1 MSEISKPP
9 KPKLVR
15 LVVYVPE
22 DLDRFLTMKALDDG
36 RSLSSLAR
44 RIFDQYRKMIK
55 DKTDDRAS

>member
-1 MSEISKPP
+1 MSETPQPP

-22 DLDRFLTMKALDDG
+22 DLDRFLTMRALDDG

-44 RIFDQYRKMIK
+44 YIFNQYRKMMMIEQH
-55 DKTDDRAS
+55 KTA

>member
-1 MSEISKPP
+1 MSETPQPP

-22 DLDRFLTMKALDDG
+22 DLDRFLTMRALDDG

-44 RIFDQYRKMIK
+44 HIFSQYRKMMMIEQH
-55 DKTDDRAS
+55 KTA